1 MPETAIAAAIAQ
13 MHGQVALQ
21 QALWEQE
28 GMSLSQQAISLWK
41 QQGYAPEYRHKPLAR
56 ILSDGDEIQYQKWC
70 DAFMRDIA
78 IAELNKSVGA

>member
-21 QALWEQE
+21 QALSAREE
-28 GMSLSQQAISLWK
+28 VSVTQQAISLWK
-41 QQGYAPEYRHKPLAR
+41 LQGYAPEYRHKPLAR
-56 ILSDGDEIQYQKWC
+56 ILSDGDETQYQKWC